1 MYFFLE
7 TKMDFEL
14 PDSFDVIVIG
24 TGLGECMIAAS
35 LSRIGKSVLHI
46 DRNEYYGSQWATFT
60 FDSIIK
66 WAEEHKKLSKTDNEN
81 LLAVPKNDSSIQNI
95 EIKSFILDVSPKE
108 EQEEEEGMK
117 Q

>member
-1 MYFFLE
+1 
-7 TKMDFEL
+7 MDFEL

-24 TGLGECMIAAS
+24 TGLGESMIAAS

-66 WAEEHKKLSKTDNEN
+66 WAEEHKKLRDETDEN
-81 LLAVPKNDSSIQNI
+81 LLAVPQSDSSIQNI
-95 EIKSFILDVSPKE
+95 EIRSFIPDVSPKE
-108 EQEEEEGMK
+108 EEEVLSLIHI
-117 Q
+117 